1 MQHHRVVRDATLMT
15 VITAIIIMIQEV
27 VVLIVDAV
35 TDVQPVDA
43 AVAEVVAINQNNK
56 TDHPELKIL

>member
-1 MQHHRVVRDATLMT
+1 MT

>member
-1 MQHHRVVRDATLMT
+1 MT

-43 AVAEVVAINQNNK
+43 AVAEVVAIKQNNK